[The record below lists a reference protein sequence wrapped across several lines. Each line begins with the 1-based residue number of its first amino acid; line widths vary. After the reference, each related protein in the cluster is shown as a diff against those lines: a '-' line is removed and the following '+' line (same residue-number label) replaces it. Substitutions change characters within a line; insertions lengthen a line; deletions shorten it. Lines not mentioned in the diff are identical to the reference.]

1 VFNTTELI
9 VGAAL
14 ARLGLA
20 WVPRDIVEGHIAS
33 RSLISVLDE
42 WAATYPGYH
51 LYYASRRA
59 SPALALVVD
68 ALRLSD

>member
-14 ARLGLA
+14 AGLGLA

-42 WAATYPGYH
+42 WACLARLGVSGGRAATIR
-51 LYYASRRA
+51 LI
-59 SPALALVVD
+59 SP
-68 ALRLSD
+68 SQ